1 MMGGRLRA
9 GFVIALIVV
18 CSALAGAAIDR
29 MTTQRMRHSRP
40 GDHMSRDQ
48 DAKRRA
54 DMLDRMTRELSLSS
68 AQRAGIDS
76 VMRATDTLLR
86 AIRGEMQPRL
96 RKVFEDSRA
105 EMLARLDSEQ
115 RTKFEKMMPQRER
128 PPLRRAPG
136 Q

>member
-29 MTTQRMRHSRP
+29 MTTRRMRHMRP
-40 GDHMSRDQ
+40 GDHMSREQ

-54 DMLDRMTRELSLSS
+54 EMLDKMTKELSLST

-76 VMRATDTLLR
+76 VMRATDTSLR
-86 AIRGEMQPRL
+86 AIRGEMEPRL
-96 RKVFEDSRA
+96 RKVFEGSRA
-105 EMLARLDSEQ
+105 EMLARLDAEQ
-115 RTKFEKMMPQRER
+115 RTKFEKMMPQRKPR
-128 PPLRRAPG
+128 
-136 Q
+136 